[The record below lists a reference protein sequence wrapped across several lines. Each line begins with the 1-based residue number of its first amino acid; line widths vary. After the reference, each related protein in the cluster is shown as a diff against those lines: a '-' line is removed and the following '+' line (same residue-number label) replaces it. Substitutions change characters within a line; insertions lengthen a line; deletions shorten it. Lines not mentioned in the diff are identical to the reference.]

1 MFKKQLPIIFIGLC
15 VVVAVLVL
23 GWSVFVKREV
33 PVQSPVVNDEPVDDN
48 NNEIIPDNNIPD
60 DADDDISEIDTS
72 DWKTYR
78 NEEYE
83 FEFKYP
89 KDFELNDSESDELYK
104 PHNSKLI
111 VWVSKMLCC
120 KISFDDG
127 MSMEISYSVDK
138 SKYPNMDNLL
148 ESKRERVS
156 EETFSVEKYNYKN
169 FEGVKTINA
178 VNAGSIY
185 SGMSKEEHIELFL
198 KTDDGFYSFSWVAED
213 PEDRGFTY
221 TNYFIPMLST
231 FKFTEE

>member
-78 NEEYE
+78 NEEYG

-127 MSMEISYSVDK
+127 MSMEISYSADK

-148 ESKRERVS
+148 EDEKKGVS
-156 EETFSVEKYNYKN
+156 EETHSIEKYSYKN
-169 FEGVKTINA
+169 FEGIKTIA
-178 VNAGSIY
+178 IY
-185 SGMSKEEHIELFL
+185 PKIYKAEYIDLFL
-198 KTDDGFYSFSWVAED
+198 KTDDGFYSFSWYVSD